1 MKRYNVYVEAIY
13 LILALALILTGIT
26 FFILAIFNE
35 WYYLYIVLFILFM
48 TLSCFPIYA
57 GLPCSLNYLGCK
69 KSNEKVKAIVV
80 DKYQKSSKFNLNKN
94 KYIIV
99 IEYKVDSLTIRSA
112 NVVSKEIHD
121 KIELKSKVNALL
133 YKDKAL
139 MIEE

>member
-1 MKRYNVYVEAIY
+1 M
-13 LILALALILTGIT
+13 
-26 FFILAIFNE
+26 
-35 WYYLYIVLFILFM
+35 
-48 TLSCFPIYA
+48 
-57 GLPCSLNYLGCK
+57 
-69 KSNEKVKAIVV
+69 
-80 DKYQKSSKFNLNKN
+80 NKN

>member
-80 DKYQKSSKFNLNKN
+80 DKYQKSSKFNLN
-94 KYIIV
+94 
-99 IEYKVDSLTIRSA
+99 
-112 NVVSKEIHD
+112 
-121 KIELKSKVNALL
+121 
-133 YKDKAL
+133 
-139 MIEE
+139 